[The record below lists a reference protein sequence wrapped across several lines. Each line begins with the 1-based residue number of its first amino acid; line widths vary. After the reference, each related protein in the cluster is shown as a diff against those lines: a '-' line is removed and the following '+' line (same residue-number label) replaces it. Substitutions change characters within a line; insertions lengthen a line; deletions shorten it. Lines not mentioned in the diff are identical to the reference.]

1 MLTCDKLLYNSDM
14 NNYSDTD
21 LTQLHEELLSILK
34 EIVRICKILDIKC
47 FVTGGTAIGAYY
59 YQGFVKWDDDI
70 DLGMWRD
77 DYEKFIKEAPSIIS
91 KGFFVQCAK
100 TEPNTP
106 FYFTKVRK
114 DNTLFVQQEFK
125 DVKMHHGIFVD
136 IFPFDN
142 IPNKPIVAKIHTRL
156 VQYLHGS
163 FFRRQRKQAIL
174 EGLSFLPNWL
184 SKPFAAIHFAILKI
198 IPVKFFYR
206 RLKFVSSL
214 YNKKDCQYVDVIV
227 SSVDRMPS
235 DSINNL
241 ASIKFEGIDVWAPKD
256 LKGYLKNHYPKLESP
271 DMLESL
277 WINHAPYK
285 ISFSNQ

>member
-1 MLTCDKLLYNSDM
+1 M
-14 NNYSDTD
+14 NNYSDKE
-21 LTQLHEELLSILK
+21 LAQLHEELLTILE

-59 YQGFVKWDDDI
+59 FQGFVKWDDDI
-70 DLGMWRD
+70 DLGMKRD

-106 FYFTKVRK
+106 FYFLKVRK

-136 IFPFDN
+136 IFPYDN
-142 IPNKPIVAKIHTRL
+142 IPDNPMTAKIHTRF

-163 FFRRQRKQAIL
+163 FFRRQRKQTIV
-174 EGLSFLPNWL
+174 ESLSFLPKRL
-184 SKPFAAIHFAILKI
+184 AGALATMHHAILKL
-198 IPVKFFYR
+198 IPVKFFYW
-206 RLKFVSSL
+206 RLKTVSSHF
-214 YNKKDCQYVDVIV
+214 NKKDCQYVDVIV
-227 SSVDRMPS
+227 SSVDRMPA

-241 ASIKFEGIDVWAPKD
+241 VSIKFEGIDVWAPKD
-256 LKGYLKNHYPKLESP
+256 LKGYLKNHYPKLKSP
-271 DMLESL
+271 EMLESL
-277 WINHAPYK
+277 WISHAPYK
-285 ISFSNQ
+285 LSFSNTQET

>member
-1 MLTCDKLLYNSDM
+1 M

-21 LTQLHEELLSILK
+21 LTQLHEELLTILE
-34 EIVRICKILDIKC
+34 EIVRVCKKLDIKC

-59 YQGFVKWDDDI
+59 FQGFVKWDDDI

-77 DYEKFIKEAPSIIS
+77 DYEKFIKEGPSIIS
-91 KGFFVQCAK
+91 NGFFIQCIE

-114 DNTLFVQQEFK
+114 DNTLFVQHEFK
-125 DVKMHHGIFVD
+125 DIKMHHGIFVD
-136 IFPFDN
+136 VFPYDN
-142 IPNKPIVAKIHTRL
+142 IPNNHLLAKMHTRY
-156 VQYLHGS
+156 VQFLHGS
-163 FFRRQRKQAIL
+163 LFRHQNKQAIL
-174 EGLSFLPNWL
+174 EGLSFLPKWF
-184 SKPFAAIHFAILKI
+184 SKPLATIHFTILRM
-198 IPVKFFYR
+198 IPIKFFYQ
-206 RLKFVSSL
+206 RLKYVSSF
-214 YNKKDCQYVDVIV
+214 YNKKTCQYVDVIV

-235 DSINNL
+235 GSIKKL
-241 ASIKFEGIDVWAPKD
+241 VSIKFEGIDVWAPKD

-285 ISFSNQ
+285 ISFSKH